1 MKKSASSLLALFLC
15 LCALVCVLPS
25 AAYASEAR
33 PAVEW
38 TYPISVTNLQSKF
51 AILVNEENLLEKTYK
66 PAPLVKVK
74 NVKRATSATVELE
87 ETTANALKEMF
98 DAAHAVTE
106 YTYMAVDS
114 KGNEKPVTATFD
126 GGMVL
131 YLKSGYRSYGTQATI
146 YANYL
151 DRNNGVDDGYVAK
164 PGSSEHQSG
173 YCADILNKKWAGL
186 DRMTQDFQNEAEAYW
201 MKENCASFGFI
212 LRYPSDKEEVTGI
225 AFEPWHFRYVGREIA
240 GYIMA
245 KGISLEEFTAESQA
259 ALEDFLARGGNL
271 EQQMEF
277 EFRMQNAPPESTILD
292 VYGEDGD
299 AEVSLS
305 F

>member
-1 MKKSASSLLALFLC
+1 MKKTAVSVLSLVLSVLMLLCTVADTALAS
-15 LCALVCVLPS
+15 V
-25 AAYASEAR
+25 AR
-33 PAVEW
+33 PEVEW
-38 TYPISVTNLQSKF
+38 TYPVSLTALQSPYV
-51 AILVNEENLLEKTYK
+51 ILVNVDNLLDKKYK
-66 PAPLVKVK
+66 PSPLLKVK

-98 DAAHAVTE
+98 DEAKTVTS
-106 YTYMAVDS
+106 YTYTVIDS
-114 KGNEKPVTATFD
+114 KGAEIEKTVDFED
-126 GGMVL
+126 GMIL

-186 DRMTQDFQNEAEAYW
+186 DYMNQDFETEAEAIW

-212 LRYPSDKEEVTGI
+212 LRYPKDKEDVTGI
-225 AFEPWHFRYVGREIA
+225 AYEPWHFRYVGKEVA
-240 GYIMA
+240 GYIMSR
-245 KGISLEEFTAESQA
+245 GISLEEFTVESQA
-259 ALEDFLARGGNL
+259 ALSDFLSRGGDIA
-271 EQQMEF
+271 QQIDYEF
-277 EFRMQNAPPESTILD
+277 QTQNAPPESYILD

-299 AEVSLS
+299 PEVSLS
-305 F
+305 L

>member
-1 MKKSASSLLALFLC
+1 MKKTVCSLLALTLCVCAFVFL
-15 LCALVCVLPS
+15 LPCY
-25 AAYASEAR
+25 AQASEAR

-38 TYPISVTNLQSKF
+38 TYPISVTTLQSKH
-51 AILVNEENLLEKTYK
+51 AILVNLDNLLEKTYK
-66 PAPLVKVK
+66 PAPLIKVK

-98 DAAHAVTE
+98 DAALTVTE
-106 YTYMAVDS
+106 YTYTVTDK
-114 KGNEKPVTATFD
+114 KGTEKEMTATFEN
-126 GGMVL
+126 GMVL

-173 YCADILNKKWAGL
+173 FCADILNKKWAGL
-186 DRMTQDFQNEAEAYW
+186 DRMTQDFENEPEAYW
-201 MKENCASFGFI
+201 MKENCANYGFI
-212 LRYPSDKEEVTGI
+212 LRYPKDKEEVTGI
-225 AFEPWHFRYVGREIA
+225 AYEPWHFRYVGRDIA

-245 KGISLEEFTAESQA
+245 KGLSLEEFTAESKA
-259 ALEDFLARGGNL
+259 ALEDFLERGGNI
-271 EQQMEF
+271 EQQMEY
-277 EFRMQNAPPESTILD
+277 EFRMQNRPPESTILN
-292 VYGEDGD
+292 VFGEDGD